1 MILTGEEIRKQLG
14 ANIVIDP
21 FREENVNPNSYNL
34 TLHEEIVTYEEVV
47 IDMKKPNRVRRI
59 VIPEDGLVIGPNQ
72 LYLARTVERTE
83 THNLVP
89 MVQGRSS
96 ISRLGLFVN
105 ITPGFGDI
113 GFSGFWTLELF
124 AIQPIRIY
132 PHIPIC
138 QILYH
143 QPVGEIREYQDKYQ
157 DNDGVQASLLYRE
170 LDPNADATNQLRL
183 QFGKF

>member
-132 PHIPIC
+132 AHIPIC

-157 DNDGVQASLLYRE
+157 DNDGVQASLLHRE